1 MIEHSSK
8 IMSADDKTDFS
19 FEAFGDFRFR
29 CTRGSD
35 WVDFWFSISGPA
47 KSLGIGKVPRQ
58 KANQTSEDLV
68 DLARAALIQHLEG
81 VGYSVRLL
89 NDNGTPAE

>member
-1 MIEHSSK
+1 
-8 IMSADDKTDFS
+8 MSVDDDTGFS
-19 FEAFGDFRFR
+19 FEWFGDFRIR

-58 KANQTSEDLV
+58 KADQISENVV
-68 DLARAALIQHLEG
+68 DLARAALIKNLEG

-89 NDNGTPAE
+89 NGNGTPAE